1 MMSEMN
7 PGDVSPTRDEVVVL
21 MGKEEPRS
29 QQDPQVATYIPKN
42 DVKKTKET
50 SVYSHGEMTR
60 RLSTTEIDESQQGGD
75 TSTLQKIR
83 DFKDQMDQM
92 MTQRGCYISNLIALI
107 LPLLLIIFGSVFL
120 GRCKIQPNIPI
131 YLIVAGVFS
140 LLEILYRI
148 FRNLAQK
155 SKFLEAFMESQ
166 NNKPTIPRIVN
177 FVFLTIWFFIGSGWV
192 YSIYYP
198 TAEDCN
204 LTLYKF
210 AFWFITLTY
219 IFTALSLVCGVAL
232 IIYANKCVLK

>member
-1 MMSEMN
+1 MK
-7 PGDVSPTRDEVVVL
+7 PGDLSPSEEVVVL
-21 MGKEEPRS
+21 MSKEEPRPS
-29 QQDPQVATYIPKN
+29 DPQVATFVPKH

-60 RLSTTEIDESQQGGD
+60 RLSTTEIDETQVSRD
-75 TSTLQKIR
+75 ASTLQKIR
-83 DFKDQMDQM
+83 DFKEQMDQM
-92 MTQRGCYISNLIALI
+92 MSQRGCYISNIIALI

-148 FRNLAQK
+148 LRNLAQK

-166 NNKPTIPRIVN
+166 NNRPMIPRVIN

-198 TAEDCN
+198 EAEECH
-204 LTLYKF
+204 LTLYNF

-219 IFTALSLVCGVAL
+219 IISALTLIGGIAL